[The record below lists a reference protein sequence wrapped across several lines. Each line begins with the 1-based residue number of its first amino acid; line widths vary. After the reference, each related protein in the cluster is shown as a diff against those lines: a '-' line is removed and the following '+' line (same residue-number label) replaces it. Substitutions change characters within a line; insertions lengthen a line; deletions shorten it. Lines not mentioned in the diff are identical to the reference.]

1 MKAVCLN
8 FTVLPVQVVV
18 VSVSGSFNELDPLS
32 NISSAFGLQKIPA
45 ENGYLALEE
54 SNLGVPSLL

>member
-32 NISSAFGLQKIPA
+32 NISSAFGL
-45 ENGYLALEE
+45 
-54 SNLGVPSLL
+54 